1 MVLHGR
7 LLFAFVRILFLH
19 LTLLLLEHLDVLA
32 VAIEIVMG
40 LLYKIVVHHEVI
52 QILWVLGVQT
62 FLVLRLFTN
71 IVVCMLEVLETSNVS
86 PVV

>member
-32 VAIEIVMG
+32 VAIEIIMG

-62 FLVLRLFTN
+62 FLVLGLFTN
-71 IVVCMLEVLETSNVS
+71 IGVCMLEVLETSNVC